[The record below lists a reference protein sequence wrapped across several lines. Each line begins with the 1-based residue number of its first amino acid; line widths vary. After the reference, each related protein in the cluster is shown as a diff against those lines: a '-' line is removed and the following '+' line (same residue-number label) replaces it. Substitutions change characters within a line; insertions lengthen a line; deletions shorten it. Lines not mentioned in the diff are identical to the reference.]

1 MRFAQVFRYT
11 LDLDQEEYAERWASY
26 AHDVSEVPGLLSKTW
41 MADFET
47 KTFASFYV
55 WRSKEDAD
63 RFMASDLIARVA
75 REPFLKDLSI
85 TTLPIMEN
93 PSRITRGLSA

>member
-11 LDLDQEEYAERWASY
+11 LDLSHEGYGERWASY
-26 AHDVSEVPGLLSKTW
+26 AQEVSEAPGLISKTW

-55 WRSKEDAD
+55 WHSKEDAD
-63 RFMASDLIARVA
+63 RFMASPLIARVA
-75 REPFLKDLSI
+75 REPFLKDLAI
-85 TTLPIMEN
+85 TTLPVMEH
-93 PSRITRGLSA
+93 PTRITRGM